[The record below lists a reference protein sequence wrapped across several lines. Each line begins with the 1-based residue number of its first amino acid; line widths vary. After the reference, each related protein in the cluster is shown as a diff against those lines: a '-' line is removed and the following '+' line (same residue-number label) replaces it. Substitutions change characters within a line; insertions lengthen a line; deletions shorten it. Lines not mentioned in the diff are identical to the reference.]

1 MTDHVDEFESIFK
14 RAAKDV
20 FLYQRPAIESAVLVT
35 DMDSAPSAALL
46 QRVQKFLAV
55 LESECTCWN
64 VLSDSDYDR
73 KSALL
78 ERLDALNP
86 QLIVTYRH
94 LKQVDRET
102 HSSLGVYVDTLH
114 LQELSRDINS
124 QLDTKFVKL
133 EASIRS
139 ADQRIEQLERLMR
152 AAGDQPAVDM
162 LVSDET
168 SQSEPPQPSPMEETD
183 PRKQRIYEL
192 ADAGKTPLQIAQET
206 GGGTGEIE
214 LILSLRGTSG
224 GSG

>member
-1 MTDHVDEFESIFK
+1 MMINVLALENNIVGYL
-14 RAAKDV
+14 ALV
-20 FLYQRPAIESAVLVT
+20 CVVVLVFFMLRNT
-35 DMDSAPSAALL
+35 SKRLREPGSSPKAYAREQIARLHDQKDLKGDMEELL
-46 QRVQKFLAV
+46 
-55 LESECTCWN
+55 
-64 VLSDSDYDR
+64 
-73 KSALL
+73 
-78 ERLDALNP
+78 
-86 QLIVTYRH
+86 
-94 LKQVDRET
+94 
-102 HSSLGVYVDTLH
+102 LH

-139 ADQRIEQLERLMR
+139 ADQRIEQLERLMQ
-152 AAGDQPAVDM
+152 AAGDRPAVDM

-168 SQSEPPQPSPMEETD
+168 SQSGLPQPSPMEETD

-224 GSG
+224 RSG